1 MEENKDNYLELLYQ
15 GLQALSDSAFPK
27 KCANCGLIYET
38 MDDFLSQTKEI
49 SQKSGLKQSYDDD
62 DSTIVELYRNCV
74 CGSTLMDFCSD
85 RRDTSASG
93 LQRREKFSSL
103 IEHLGKAGIDTG
115 TARTELLKVMNG
127 EISELL
133 KNIKPPE

>member
-1 MEENKDNYLELLYQ
+1 MNNAFLDVLYQ

-27 KCANCGLIYET
+27 KCANCGRIYET
-38 MDDFLSQTKEI
+38 MDDFVQQTEEI
-49 SQKSGLKQSYDDD
+49 SKKSGLKQSIDDD

-85 RRDTSASG
+85 RRDISEAG
-93 LQRREKFSSL
+93 LQRRNKFESL
-103 IEHLGKAGIDTG
+103 IEHLANAGIDAE

-127 EISELL
+127 EISDIL
-133 KNIKPPE
+133 KNIKPPK

>member
-1 MEENKDNYLELLYQ
+1 
-15 GLQALSDSAFPK
+15 
-27 KCANCGLIYET
+27 

-74 CGSTLMDFCSD
+74 CDSTLMDLCSD
-85 RRDTSASG
+85 RRDTSESV
-93 LQRREKFSSL
+93 LQRRNKFSSL
-103 IEHLGKAGIDTG
+103 IAHLGKAGIDTG

-127 EISELL
+127 EISDIL